1 LVRTWL
7 HTHNQQVKQCGQ
19 GVRILS
25 CLLPTKSPWLN
36 PIEAKWVHGKKNVVE
51 ADRLLTA
58 SELESLAYAYFACSP
73 ENRLSKPE
81 KVA

>member
-1 LVRTWL
+1 L
-7 HTHNQQVKQCGQ
+7 
-19 GVRILS
+19 
-25 CLLPTKSPWLN
+25 SPWLN

-58 SELESLAYAYFACSP
+58 SELESRVYAYFACSP
-73 ENRLSKPE
+73 QSRLSKPE

>member
-1 LVRTWL
+1 
-7 HTHNQQVKQCGQ
+7 VKQTRK
-19 GVRILS
+19 GVRVLS

-58 SELESLAYAYFACSP
+58 AELESRVYAYFGCLP
-73 ENRLSKPE
+73 ESHLSIPE
-81 KVA
+81 QVA